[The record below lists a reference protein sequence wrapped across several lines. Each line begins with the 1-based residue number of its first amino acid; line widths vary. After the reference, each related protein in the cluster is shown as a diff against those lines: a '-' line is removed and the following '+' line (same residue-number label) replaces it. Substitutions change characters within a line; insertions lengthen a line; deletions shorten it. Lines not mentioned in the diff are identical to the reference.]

1 MKVAFVTWEYP
12 PAIVGGLGTYSYY
25 MSRWMAR
32 LGNYVS
38 VYSPLTPGPEP
49 SIEPTKGLEVNWV
62 QLPDLSTGLRPAL
75 SEEIRGWGDGVK
87 FFNNVL
93 VFNSATSSLLTKR
106 TLEGEFDLVV
116 YNDWL
121 CALIGIAISN
131 LHKIPTAYHVHSTEW
146 GRALGRGSLTVSQI
160 ERAGAETASVV
171 ITVSHAMREDLQA
184 HGWPTEKIRVVWNGV
199 DPDVYDP
206 SSIDPSEVERIRGRY
221 GVGPDESLILFVGR
235 LVPVKGAR
243 ELVESMPH
251 VLSEFPK
258 TKLVI
263 LGKGD
268 MEGELNGLIRGLG
281 LSGRVIL
288 RSEFVSER
296 ERILHYAA
304 SDVCV
309 FPSLYEPFGIVSLE
323 AMAMERPV
331 VVGARGVVGF
341 REQVVPSG
349 EKQCGIHVDGSNP
362 LDIAWG
368 IKEVLRYPD
377 RAKLMGKNGRQRVLD
392 EFTWEKAARRT
403 LEIYSQLL
411 NY

>member
-1 MKVAFVTWEYP
+1 
-12 PAIVGGLGTYSYY
+12 
-25 MSRWMAR
+25 
-32 LGNYVS
+32 
-38 VYSPLTPGPEP
+38 
-49 SIEPTKGLEVNWV
+49 
-62 QLPDLSTGLRPAL
+62 
-75 SEEIRGWGDGVK
+75 
-87 FFNNVL
+87 
-93 VFNSATSSLLTKR
+93 
-106 TLEGEFDLVV
+106 
-116 YNDWL
+116 
-121 CALIGIAISN
+121 
-131 LHKIPTAYHVHSTEW
+131 
-146 GRALGRGSLTVSQI
+146 
-160 ERAGAETASVV
+160 
-171 ITVSHAMREDLQA
+171 
-184 HGWPTEKIRVVWNGV
+184 
-199 DPDVYDP
+199 
-206 SSIDPSEVERIRGRY
+206 
-221 GVGPDESLILFVGR
+221 
-235 LVPVKGAR
+235 
-243 ELVESMPH
+243 
-251 VLSEFPK
+251 
-258 TKLVI
+258 
-263 LGKGD
+263 

>member
-1 MKVAFVTWEYP
+1 
-12 PAIVGGLGTYSYY
+12 
-25 MSRWMAR
+25 
-32 LGNYVS
+32 
-38 VYSPLTPGPEP
+38 
-49 SIEPTKGLEVNWV
+49 
-62 QLPDLSTGLRPAL
+62 
-75 SEEIRGWGDGVK
+75 EIRGWGDGVK